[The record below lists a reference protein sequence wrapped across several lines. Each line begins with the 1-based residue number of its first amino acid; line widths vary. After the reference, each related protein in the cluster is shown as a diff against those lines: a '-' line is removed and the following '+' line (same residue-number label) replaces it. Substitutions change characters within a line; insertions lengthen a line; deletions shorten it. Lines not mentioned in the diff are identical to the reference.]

1 MLSLSKWCYFE
12 MQEKTTIPKKE
23 DEVVKRKEK
32 EEGEEEVKSG
42 KFCTKVKTENKPLDG
57 QLESHWWPW

>member
-1 MLSLSKWCYFE
+1 

-57 QLESHWWPW
+57 QLESHW